1 MIDLISTF
9 IEPLEKSGFSY
20 MITGS
25 VATIA
30 YAQPRLTND
39 IDLIL
44 EISHK
49 EVDLLCSA
57 FPEDRFYLPPS
68 DVIKVECAR
77 TQRGH
82 LNIIHLE
89 SMLKADVYLCG
100 NDPLHHWALARPVR
114 IQLADLTVSF
124 APPEYVMLR
133 KMEFFQEGGSEK
145 HLRDIANIMETSDG
159 IIDHSFLHAQI
170 NQRSLQASWERV
182 KATKPNS

>member
-1 MIDLISTF
+1 
-9 IEPLEKSGFSY
+9 

-44 EISHK
+44 EISQK
-49 EVDLLCSA
+49 QVDLLRTE
-57 FPEDRFYLPPS
+57 FPEDLYYLPPS
-68 DVIKVECAR
+68 DVIRAECAR

-82 LNIIHLE
+82 INIIHLE

-114 IQLADLTVSF
+114 IQLSDVTVSF

-145 HLRDIANIMETSDG
+145 HLRDIANIMETSG
-159 IIDHSFLHAQI
+159 AIINYSFLQEQI
-170 NQRSLQASWERV
+170 NQLSLQTAWERV